1 MTFRFPYLQSSKN
14 KTNEQTKKKNKEKN
28 NPQKASLQ
36 NSVIKSG
43 ESLSGI

>member
-14 KTNEQTKKKNKEKN
+14 KTNEQTKKNKEKN